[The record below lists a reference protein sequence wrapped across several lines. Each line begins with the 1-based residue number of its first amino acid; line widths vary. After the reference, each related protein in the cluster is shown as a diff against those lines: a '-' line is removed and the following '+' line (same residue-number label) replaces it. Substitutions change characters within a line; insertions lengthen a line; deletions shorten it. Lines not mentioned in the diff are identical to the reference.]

1 MHFISPKPITKNGRK
16 ILHFEKFLRSSK
28 YGLAI
33 FAPSATLLTLKM
45 KIEAFIE
52 LKCAIVM
59 LPVLCEKFKE
69 PLRRD
74 LVALI
79 FIFVIRR
86 LTVAAGE
93 GWIGR

>member
-1 MHFISPKPITKNGRK
+1 
-16 ILHFEKFLRSSK
+16 
-28 YGLAI
+28 
-33 FAPSATLLTLKM
+33 M

-52 LKCAIVM
+52 LKCAIVV